1 VFTPSDPNNQK
12 ETIMKYATRK
22 NFLALSVLGAIS
34 CMTDGATAG
43 AAVSEATAA
52 EATEAA
58 GKEVAAAVPP
68 NSFKHSFYFRSV
80 KDTPENREAIEKLGT
95 VEEIEQEPGEPKTIR
110 RATETYTFPLP
121 VVNTGNEKLDVVMRD
136 MIKQEIIAAAQNFVK
151 KGEVPDL
158 AKLSWDAIVD
168 AKYTALTT
176 AAAGD
181 DSGSGFNA
189 AFLKEVAAKFSAFQ
203 KNVGRDENGINVMSK
218 MITGR
223 FSVVTTFK
231 YIKGL
236 PLVKANL
243 EQWFLEGCTEEE
255 QTQYADVV
263 QYLSDR
269 CDEAMK
275 PQEVE
280 TGSLFG

>member
-1 VFTPSDPNNQK
+1 
-12 ETIMKYATRK
+12 MKYNTRK
-22 NFLALSVLGAIS
+22 TLMAQLILGSVVAMS
-34 CMTDGATAG
+34 DGATAG
-43 AAVSEATAA
+43 AATPGQEA
-52 EATEAA
+52 EA
-58 GKEVAAAVPP
+58 AAAVDAAGVVVAAP

-121 VVNTGNEKLDVVMRD
+121 VVATGDAKLDVVMRD
-136 MIKQEIIAAAQNFVK
+136 IIKQEIIAAAQNYVK

-176 AAAGD
+176 ASAGD

-236 PLVKANL
+236 PMVKANL

-255 QTQYADVV
+255 QTQYGDVV